1 MNPTPHIAAM
11 TAAHAEAVLA
21 IYQEGIDTAQATF
34 ATTAG
39 DWAAFD
45 AGHLSEHRYV
55 ACDDTGTVL
64 GWVAAAPI
72 SSQCVY
78 AGVIEHSVY
87 VTAAARG
94 QRLGTHLLQS
104 LISSSENA
112 GIWTLQCGIFPENT
126 ASLALHQR
134 AGFRVVGTQ
143 HHLGQHH
150 GRWRDVTL
158 LERRSTRT
166 GLSPTPQDPT

>member
-1 MNPTPHIAAM
+1 MTPTAYIVAM
-11 TAAHAEAVLA
+11 TAAHADAVLA
-21 IYQEGIDTAQATF
+21 IYQEGIDTGQATF

-45 AGHLSEHRYV
+45 GGHLPQHRYV

-64 GWVAAAPI
+64 GWIAAAPI

-87 VTAAARG
+87 VTTAARG
-94 QRLGTHLLQS
+94 QRLGTRLLQS

-112 GIWTLQCGIFPENT
+112 GIWTLQCSVFLENT
-126 ASLALHQR
+126 SSLTLHQR
-134 AGFRVVGTQ
+134 AGFRIVGTQ

-158 LERRSTRT
+158 LERRSTRA
-166 GLSPTPQDPT
+166 GL